1 MRTHTD
7 LLLRATLPDVG
18 GAGDSGSPRA
28 AVVASFEDVED
39 RDDVPVAKGRSAPG
53 LSPEALD
60 ELLILSVAV
69 LQQLG
74 ATSRSRTR
82 S

>member
-1 MRTHTD
+1 M
-7 LLLRATLPDVG
+7 A
-18 GAGDSGSPRA
+18 
-28 AVVASFEDVED
+28 ASFEDVED

-82 S
+82 SVGQEHVGHATAARQGS